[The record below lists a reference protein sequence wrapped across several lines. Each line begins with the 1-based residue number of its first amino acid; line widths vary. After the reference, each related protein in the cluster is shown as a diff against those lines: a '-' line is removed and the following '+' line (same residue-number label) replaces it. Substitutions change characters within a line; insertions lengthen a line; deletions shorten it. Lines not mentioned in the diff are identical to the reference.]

1 MTSLIEEEVAEV
13 FNYRE
18 VFLFFASPAKFEWIR
33 RRVRNGSVVAIFSR
47 SRQLSL
53 SLSLS
58 GPPTCASDAV
68 LSPSIKKAL
77 CVDTSFTCHGLPRSQ
92 ALLLLVLSSSSPMT
106 SHAVALA
113 TAVAVSGTVIL
124 IALCRQK
131 PFSVSAGAAV
141 TADRNSIYAGNTG
154 NTRKK
159 QQQRKK
165 RVQFAAEVAEF
176 SCSEPAAAAEVENQE
191 EERSRSRARGMPA
204 NRVALYNGILRDR
217 VMQRMACCY

>member
-1 MTSLIEEEVAEV
+1 
-13 FNYRE
+13 
-18 VFLFFASPAKFEWIR
+18 
-33 RRVRNGSVVAIFSR
+33 
-47 SRQLSL
+47 
-53 SLSLS
+53 
-58 GPPTCASDAV
+58 
-68 LSPSIKKAL
+68 
-77 CVDTSFTCHGLPRSQ
+77 
-92 ALLLLVLSSSSPMT
+92 MT

-131 PFSVSAGAAV
+131 PFSVSAGAA
-141 TADRNSIYAGNTG
+141 DRNSTPPWRHLRSCISSSGTPSAFHVSFSVCSCCFGFSKPVDTVSIYAGNTG

-176 SCSEPAAAAEVENQE
+176 SCSEPAAAAAEVENQE
-191 EERSRSRARGMPA
+191 EERSRARGMPA

-217 VMQRMACCY
+217 VMQRMAC

>member
-1 MTSLIEEEVAEV
+1 
-13 FNYRE
+13 
-18 VFLFFASPAKFEWIR
+18 
-33 RRVRNGSVVAIFSR
+33 
-47 SRQLSL
+47 
-53 SLSLS
+53 
-58 GPPTCASDAV
+58 
-68 LSPSIKKAL
+68 
-77 CVDTSFTCHGLPRSQ
+77 
-92 ALLLLVLSSSSPMT
+92 MT
-106 SHAVALA
+106 SHAVALV

-131 PFSVSAGAAV
+131 PFSVSAGAA
-141 TADRNSIYAGNTG
+141 DRNSTPPWRHLRSCISSSGNTG

-176 SCSEPAAAAEVENQE
+176 SCSEPAAAAAEVENQE
-191 EERSRSRARGMPA
+191 EERSRARGMPA